1 MTSNDKTL
9 KLSPWNENNYLI
21 TENDIYTIYEKCGF
35 ENVRETI
42 KINDLKLYQTA
53 FIHGSYIK
61 KKHSRTLIHRQKINS
76 DGRRSWQ
83 CKFRPGFASQFV
95 EAGSRR
101 PVQKIE
107 IHAIFDNVS
116 R

>member
-61 KKHSRTLIHRQKINS
+61 KNNLKILINQVKKYLNYRISQMVFLIYLMKIM
-76 DGRRSWQ
+76 
-83 CKFRPGFASQFV
+83 
-95 EAGSRR
+95 
-101 PVQKIE
+101 KIWN
-107 IHAIFDNVS
+107 F
-116 R
+116 